1 MGTLNFGGFKLNV
14 ISVDETY
21 VDASGTEQKYFR
33 ATSAMVTAPGCGH
46 MMYGQITQI
55 DYGATDFASHAAT
68 RVPKFSLNQEADIR
82 KLRLGARPLAAPHN
96 YCPYIYAANV
106 VG

>member
-1 MGTLNFGGFKLNV
+1 M

-21 VDASGTEQKYFR
+21 VDNSNQTQKFFP

-46 MMYGQITQI
+46 LMYGQVTQI
-55 DYGATDFASHAAT
+55 DYGSTDPVSYAAKH
-68 RVPKFSLNQEADIR
+68 VPKLVVDQANDTR
-82 KLRLGARPLAAPHN
+82 KLRLATRPLAAPKD

-106 VG
+106 CG